1 MQRYLKPTR
10 IVISILML
18 LAVGFTFLDF
28 SDSLS
33 PAWYNRILFLQL
45 VPSAIKFIQTAVHGL
60 AITAWGVVAVLA
72 FTLLFG
78 RVYCSYICPLGIFQ
92 DIITWFSKKANK
104 GTGTKKKRFRFAKAQ
119 NRLRYTVLA
128 VVILS
133 LFTGSIALLNV
144 LEPYSNFGRFASGIF
159 RPVYVAGNNLLVKI
173 LESMGS
179 YALYPVTIAQANPL
193 TLTVPVVMFALV
205 VWLSFSRGRLY
216 CNTVCPVGAFLGLIS
231 KISLFK
237 IKIEQTGCN
246 RCGNCMFAC
255 KAQCIDVKSQ
265 SVDFSRCVGCG
276 NCIKAC
282 DKNSIGYALCSA
294 PKKSNRAAEAKT
306 DPSRRRFIASSMLLI
321 PALSSFSIKL
331 LAQGQGRSRV
341 APPSDNTLA
350 PPPGSGIGTGKEVA
364 VKPYH
369 VTPPGSISHDHF
381 LSACTACHL
390 CVSACPTD
398 VLKPSFLEYGPSGI
412 MQPFMDYR
420 ISFCNFE
427 CVKCSEVCP
436 SGAILPLT
444 VEQKITTQTGK
455 VRFVEN
461 NCIVYTDKTSCGS
474 CSEHCPT
481 QAVTMVPYSGELT
494 IPKINTDICV
504 GCGACEYA
512 CPVTP
517 YKAII
522 VDGNPVHAIAQKPV
536 QEELEEKPLEDFP
549 F

>member
-10 IVISILML
+10 AVISILML
-18 LAVGFTFLDF
+18 LAIGFTFLDF
-28 SDSLS
+28 SDSL
-33 PAWYNRILFLQL
+33 PVAWYNRILFLQL
-45 VPSAIKFIQTAVHGL
+45 VPSAIKFMQTAAHGM
-60 AITAWGVVAVLA
+60 AISAYGFIVILVL
-72 FTLLFG
+72 TLLFG
-78 RVYCSYICPLGIFQ
+78 RVYCSYVCPLGIFQ
-92 DIITWFSKKANK
+92 DIITWFSGKTNR
-104 GTGTKKKRFRFAKAQ
+104 GVKKKCFRFATAQ

-144 LEPYSNFGRFASGIF
+144 MEPYSNFGRFTSGIF

-173 LESMGS
+173 FESMGS
-179 YALYPVTIAQANPL
+179 YALYPVTIARANPF
-193 TLTVPVVMFALV
+193 TLIIPLVMLALV

-216 CNTVCPVGAFLGLIS
+216 CNTVCPVGAFLGLVS
-231 KISLFK
+231 KASLFK
-237 IKIEQTGCN
+237 VKIEQPKCN
-246 RCGNCMFAC
+246 RCGSCMFAC
-255 KAQCIDVKSQ
+255 KAQCIDVKNQ

-276 NCIKAC
+276 NCMKVC
-282 DKNSIGYALCSA
+282 DKNSIGYALCTS
-294 PKKSNRAAEAKT
+294 KKNNLTAETRT
-306 DPSRRRFIASSMLLI
+306 DSSRRRFIASSMLLI
-321 PALSSFSIKL
+321 SALSSFSVKS
-331 LAQGQGRSRV
+331 LAQSRSRIE
-341 APPSDNTLA
+341 APGDKTPA
-350 PPPGSGIGTGKEVA
+350 PGSGIGTGNEA
-364 VKPYH
+364 VDKLYH
-369 VTPPGSISHDHF
+369 VTPPGSISHDNF
-381 LSACTACHL
+381 LNACTACHL

-398 VLKPSFLEYGPSGI
+398 VLKPSFLEYGLFGI

-420 ISFCNFE
+420 VSFCNFE

-481 QAVTMVPYSGELT
+481 QAVTMAPYIGELT

-536 QEELEEKPLEDFP
+536 QEELKEKPLEDFP